1 MEDGMNMSA
10 DSQRKLGWGILGCAN
25 VAEQVMAPGIARSR
39 NGTVVAVAEEYPP
52 DTRLARAKEFAEK
65 FGIEKAY
72 GSYDELL
79 DNAEV
84 EAVYIPQAN
93 SLHKK
98 WTIRAAE
105 KGKHVMCEK
114 PLGSNAEEAEEML
127 AACSRAGVTLMEG
140 YAHRFHPQT
149 LRVKELIDEGRIG
162 RLLHFSAFH
171 ASGPPPAGDIRLN
184 KDLAGGVL
192 MDKGCYCLNTA
203 RFLFGS
209 EPVSVYATAEFG
221 EESGVDERVV
231 VTLEF
236 PEGKVAH
243 FESSF
248 RLKEGSY
255 TQGYDVFG
263 TQGHIQVPQGY
274 SQIETYRRG
283 TLVDT
288 RFFVSDIAVLEPKQE
303 TFVCEGVHTWQLEA
317 EYFADRVLKGE
328 EISFPAEDGLAN
340 MRAIDAIYRSA
351 REEAIVTL

>member
-1 MEDGMNMSA
+1 MSSGA
-10 DSQRKLGWGILGCAN
+10 GGKEKLAWGILGCAS
-25 VAEQVMAPGIARSR
+25 VARQVTIPGIRNSR
-39 NGTVVAVAEEYPP
+39 NGTALAIASRSLAKAEEFG
-52 DTRLARAKEFAEK
+52 RKL
-65 FGIEKAY
+65 GIERTY
-72 GSYDELL
+72 GSYEELL
-79 DNAEV
+79 DDPDV
-84 EAVYIPQAN
+84 TAVYIPLAN
-93 SLHKK
+93 SLHKE

-105 KGKHVMCEK
+105 KSKHVLCEK
-114 PLGSNAEEAEEML
+114 PLSVNAVEAEEMRK
-127 AACSRAGVTLMEG
+127 ACRQSGVILMEVF
-140 YAHRFHPQT
+140 AHRFHPQN

-162 RLLHFSAFH
+162 RLLHFSSFH
-171 ASGPPPAGDIRLN
+171 ASGPPPAGDIRLS

-192 MDKGCYCLNTA
+192 MDKGCYCLNIA
-203 RFLFGS
+203 RFFFGS

-263 TQGHIQVPQGY
+263 TQGHIQVPQGF

-288 RFFVSDIAVLEPKQE
+288 RFSVGDIAVLEPKQE
-303 TFVCEGVHTWQLEA
+303 TFVCEGVHIWQLQA
-317 EYFADRVLKGE
+317 EYFADRVLNGE

-340 MRAIDAIYRSA
+340 MKAIDAIYRSA
-351 REEAIVTL
+351 REKAIVTL